1 MKNANPILDFSSC
14 IGVFVFYFPFIVK
27 NFVTPKSIESTDIQ
41 EYPDVDII
49 IAAYNEESCIKERIE
64 NALAQ
69 DYAGKL
75 NVLVASDGSKDNT
88 GAIITSFTDPRV
100 KAFNFEE
107 NRGKISILNDLVAES
122 QAEFLVFTDANT
134 EFETN
139 AVDILI
145 NSFSEKTGAVS
156 GELLLI
162 TDDGNQNQDGLYWK
176 YEQFLKKC
184 ESTLG
189 GILGA
194 NGAIYAIRKE
204 LYIPLSK
211 DTIVDDFCIAMNV
224 KKQGYDVIYNDKA
237 IASEEVAPSLND
249 EVGRRVRIGVGNYKA
264 FNSNLWALS
273 PTQGWFSFC
282 YWSHKVFRWYA
293 PHLMVLVFISNLFL
307 LSSPLYISL
316 LIGQVAFYA
325 IGWYGTKKISQGV
338 KVGSIVAIISFF
350 LSMNTALGKGFLL
363 FLKGHK
369 NGGWQRTARQG
380 ETK

>member
-1 MKNANPILDFSSC
+1 MLTLFWISLALLAYS
-14 IGVFVFYFPFIVK
+14 YFIFPLLLK
-27 NFVTPKSIESTDIQ
+27 AFVTPKSIESTDIK

-69 DYAGKL
+69 NYAGKL

-134 EFETN
+134 AFESN

-145 NSFSEKTGAVS
+145 KSFSEKTGAVS
-156 GELLLI
+156 GELVLI
-162 TDDGNQNQDGLYWK
+162 TDDGNQNKDGLYWK

-184 ESTLG
+184 ESALG

-194 NGAIYAIRKE
+194 NGAIYAIRRE

-224 KKQGYDVIYNDKA
+224 KKQGYDVLYNDKA

-307 LSSPLYISL
+307 LSSPLYMSL

-325 IGWYGTKKISQGV
+325 TGWYGTKKISQGI

-363 FLKGHK
+363 FLKGQK